1 MNGGGTFSSL
11 SKSIVVSALEDMQ
24 ASWMWTVRI
33 VEKMTRWRLSS
44 WCVLRFFQYEGNSN
58 RCDRQAETLK
68 YLYLLFSDDTVVPLN
83 GKC

>member
-1 MNGGGTFSSL
+1 
-11 SKSIVVSALEDMQ
+11 
-24 ASWMWTVRI
+24 MWIGRI

-44 WCVLRFFQYEGNSN
+44 WCVLRFSGEGNSN
-58 RCDRQAETLK
+58 RGDRQAETLK